1 MVAVIVNYIRVRKEL
16 PLLRGV
22 IMKKAMFERDILY
35 PTQNPLEPGSVH
47 VIVYS
52 PENTGGLPIV
62 VKAKT
67 NNNPVDYVV
76 DIVSILQTD
85 IFDRTRIDIRSK
97 GIIYFV
103 PYDKNIS
110 PVRVKFT
117 EKDNY
122 IIEEVLDADILI

>member
-1 MVAVIVNYIRVRKEL
+1 MI
-16 PLLRGV
+16 RGV

-35 PTQNPLEPGSVH
+35 PTQNPLEPGSVN
-47 VIVYS
+47 VTVYS

-67 NNNPVDYVV
+67 NHNPVDYVIE
-76 DIVSILQTD
+76 IVGILQTD
-85 IFDRTRIDIRSK
+85 IFDRIRIDIRSK

-103 PYDKNIS
+103 TYDKNIS
-110 PVRVKFT
+110 PVRVKFV

>member
-1 MVAVIVNYIRVRKEL
+1 
-16 PLLRGV
+16 
-22 IMKKAMFERDILY
+22 MKKAMFERDILY
-35 PTQNPLEPGSVH
+35 PTQNPLEPGSVN
-47 VIVYS
+47 VTVYS
-52 PENTGGLPIV
+52 PEITGGLPIV

-76 DIVSILQTD
+76 EIVSILQTD

-122 IIEEVLDADILI
+122 IIEEVLDVNILI